1 MALGLLTSREGR
13 LFTWMR
19 SLREQNHK
27 VERAPT
33 RGYRCKKWKRG
44 EGEEMDGARMVLKD
58 AAPREKTRAEFRAGL
73 SQNDRGSCFSRAAL
87 SLRLG
92 GVWAKKKSQVP
103 PSGARPSK

>member
-1 MALGLLTSREGR
+1 
-13 LFTWMR
+13 
-19 SLREQNHK
+19 
-27 VERAPT
+27 
-33 RGYRCKKWKRG
+33 
-44 EGEEMDGARMVLKD
+44 MDGARMVLKD

-103 PSGARPSK
+103 PSGARPSKTIGVSQAGQMRLGRSSDMGTGTSVSTPPC